1 METPQHKFNAPIP
14 GESLTAELGSRPW
27 QRPPQY
33 SDINEI
39 VEDYVTKMNTDE
51 FSKQLADTM
60 EMGIPL
66 TTLANSIQLAGVM
79 QGKHTVDTGILVM
92 PILIEQMM
100 AIGDA
105 LGIKY
110 NSGLEDDANL
120 LKNRDSLAHSSI
132 MKLRKEKEKTEG
144 QVPISQP
151 VEKESE
157 IPMKTEPMGLM
168 SRRAE

>member
-1 METPQHKFNAPIP
+1 
-14 GESLTAELGSRPW
+14 
-27 QRPPQY
+27 
-33 SDINEI
+33 
-39 VEDYVTKMNTDE
+39 
-51 FSKQLADTM
+51 
-60 EMGIPL
+60 
-66 TTLANSIQLAGVM
+66 
-79 QGKHTVDTGILVM
+79 
-92 PILIEQMM
+92 M

-157 IPMKTEPMGLM
+157 MPMKTEPMGLM